1 MGIALAA
8 MAVSG
13 IYLGMV
19 DEPSIYFGV
28 LVFGIGAALMAGFS
42 LRPMNEDNFGK
53 IEDWDFDDVQE
64 AEMVEEKPKK
74 KKK

>member
-1 MGIALAA
+1 MSEKNNLNDSSNSDS
-8 MAVSG
+8 V
-13 IYLGMV
+13 
-19 DEPSIYFGV
+19 E
-28 LVFGIGAALMAGFS
+28 
-42 LRPMNEDNFGK
+42 NEDNFGK